1 MTRFL
6 LIGISVLFV
15 LGSSEVVANQSDA
28 GKKKTK
34 IKESFYYALPENYF
48 TVTVVVEKT
57 STYKGPLRE
66 YAGKITGLSQ
76 VAKEDAVY
84 YAISSVN
91 LEMRAKFNLTHIYYV
106 EVSHKNAVPYHL
118 LYKDLLLSAYDTL
131 DISSWRKKPFINQA
145 NTLLYEQNRFSAYSS
160 DAMIEKYD
168 TVYVQ
173 EMVDSVAVQVPK
185 ITKRLIAKPTQQ
197 QADEAI
203 KMIESIR
210 EARWLL
216 ISGDREVDYTE
227 LELML
232 SELQKKENEYLALFT
247 GITEK
252 EELIYTFD
260 VFLPSK
266 RDEFEAISLP
276 LFQFSKKYGIENA
289 NYDEEK
295 VKYTLDIGGYTIL
308 NLNLNEIGK
317 RITSSKEKKKAEKNS
332 LYYRK
337 PQYFFV
343 SLCEGSDM
351 MLIQD
356 FGLYPIS
363 QYGETV
369 PLPTNTTFFE
379 IDPLTGALKYIIR
392 SK

>member
-1 MTRFL
+1 MRFL
-6 LIGISVLFV
+6 FIGISVLFV
-15 LGSSEVVANQSDA
+15 FGNTEIVANPSDA
-28 GKKKTK
+28 GKKKPK

-48 TVTVVVEKT
+48 IVTVVVEKT
-57 STYKGPLRE
+57 TTYKGPLRE

-76 VAKEDAVY
+76 VVKNDAVY

-91 LEMRAKFNLTHIYYV
+91 LEMRSTIDYNHVYYV
-106 EVSHKNAVPYHL
+106 ETSHKNAVPYHI
-118 LYKDLLLSAYDTL
+118 LYKDLLLSAYDRADTMF
-131 DISSWRKKPFINQA
+131 SSLIKKPFVNQA
-145 NTLLYEQNRFSAYSS
+145 NTLLYEQNRFNAYSS

-173 EMVDSVAVQVPK
+173 AMVDSVMVQVPK
-185 ITKRLIAKPTQQ
+185 ITKRLIAKPTQL

-216 ISGDREVDYTE
+216 ISGDHEVDYTK

-232 SELQKKENEYLALFT
+232 SELQKKENEYLTLFT

-252 EELIYTFD
+252 EELTYTFP
-260 VFLPSK
+260 VFLPSQK
-266 RDEFEAISLP
+266 EVATRLP
-276 LFQFSKKYGIENA
+276 LFQFSKEHGIGITEDSVN
-289 NYDEEK
+289 
-295 VKYTLDIGGYTIL
+295 YTLAIQPIGMG
-308 NLNLNEIGK
+308 EAVK
-317 RITSSKEKKKAEKNS
+317 MADKKFVSSKAYQKDKKAGKNS

-337 PQYFFV
+337 PQYFMVDMYEKNNFV
-343 SLCEGSDM
+343 KHVGT
-351 MLIQD
+351 
-356 FGLYPIS
+356 YPIS

>member
-6 LIGISVLFV
+6 LIEISFLFV
-15 LGSSEVVANQSDA
+15 FGSSEVVANPSDA

-48 TVTVVVEKT
+48 IVTVVVEKT
-57 STYKGPLRE
+57 SIYKGPLRE

-76 VAKEDAVY
+76 VVKEDAVF

-91 LEMRAKFNLTHIYYV
+91 LEMRAKFDFTHTYYV
-106 EVSHKNAVPYHL
+106 EVSHKNAVPYHI

-131 DISSWRKKPFINQA
+131 DIPSWQKKPFVNQA
-145 NTLLYEQNRFSAYSS
+145 NTFLYEQNRFSAYSS
-160 DAMIEKYD
+160 DAIIEKYD

-173 EMVDSVAVQVPK
+173 EMVDSVMVQVPK

-252 EELIYTFD
+252 EELTYTFS
-260 VFLPSK
+260 VFLPSQK
-266 RDEFEAISLP
+266 EVATRLP
-276 LFQFSKKYGIENA
+276 LFQFSKEHGIGM
-289 NYDEEK
+289 EK
-295 VKYTLDIGGYTIL
+295 DNINYTLTIHPIGIGEAV
-308 NLNLNEIGK
+308 EIADK
-317 RITSSKEKKKAEKNS
+317 KFTSSKAYKNDKKAGKNS

-337 PQYFFV
+337 PQTFWV
-343 SLCEGSDM
+343 SLCEGYASV
-351 MLIQD
+351 QD
-356 FGLYPIS
+356 FGIYPIS